1 MESVLVTGGAGFIGS
16 HTVERLLANGDS
28 VTVLDDFS
36 TGSMKNI
43 EAIADRIKIVTGDI
57 NDPDKLSEAM
67 NGVSRVIHLA
77 AQISVQGSVDDP
89 FTNHLIN
96 STGTLNVLNHA
107 TQSGVKRVVFA
118 SSSAVYGDSTQ
129 GAVDENSPMA
139 PLSPYGASKVHGEAY
154 CSAFSRSYGL
164 ETAVLRFY
172 NVYGPRQAPDSD
184 YAAVI
189 PKFISQMITD
199 SRPTIFGDGLQ
210 TRDFIYVG
218 DIAEGLVMAMTA
230 DGAETG
236 PSNLA
241 SDTAVNLLKL
251 IDLINT
257 RFDTDIKPIHVDA
270 RPSDV
275 KHSSAS
281 VARASSWGFR
291 AKTPLQAGLSETANY
306 LAATAR

>member
-1 MESVLVTGGAGFIGS
+1 MELVLVTGGAGFIGS
-16 HTVERLLANGDS
+16 HTVERLIADGHA

-36 TGSMKNI
+36 TGSLDNI
-43 EAIADRIKIVTGDI
+43 ERFYDQITIVTGDI
-57 NDPDKLSEAM
+57 NDPEKLSEAM
-67 NGVSRVIHLA
+67 TGITRVIHLA
-77 AQISVQGSVDDP
+77 AAISVQGSVDDP

-107 TQSGVKRVVFA
+107 AKSGVKRVVFA
-118 SSSAVYGDSTQ
+118 SSSAVYGDSTE

-189 PKFISQMITD
+189 PKFISRMLANTN
-199 SRPTIFGDGLQ
+199 PTIFGDGLQ

-218 DIAEGLVMAMTA
+218 DIAKGLVMAMTA
-230 DGAETG
+230 EGAETG

-241 SDTAVNLLKL
+241 SDTSVNLLTL
-251 IDLINT
+251 IDLINA
-257 RFDTDIKPIHVDA
+257 RLDTTFIPEHVDA

-275 KHSSAS
+275 KHSSAG
-281 VARASSWGFR
+281 VARASSWGFD
-291 AKTPLQAGLSETANY
+291 ANMPLQDGLNATIEY
-306 LAATAR
+306 LSATT

>member
-16 HTVERLLANGDS
+16 HTVERLVANGHS
-28 VTVLDDFS
+28 VTILDDFS
-36 TGSMKNI
+36 TGSMENI
-43 EAIADRIKIVTGDI
+43 EPFADRINIVTGDI
-57 NDPDKLSEAM
+57 NDSAKLIEAM
-67 NGVSRVIHLA
+67 HGASQVIHLA
-77 AQISVQGSVDDP
+77 AAISVQGSVDDP
-89 FTNHLIN
+89 FTNHLVN
-96 STGTLNVLNHA
+96 STGTLNVLNQA
-107 TQSGVKRVVFA
+107 VKSGVTRVVFA
-118 SSSAVYGDSTQ
+118 SSSAVYGDSTE
-129 GAVDENSPMA
+129 GAVGENSPME

-189 PKFISQMITD
+189 PKFISLMVTNT
-199 SRPTIFGDGLQ
+199 RPTIFGDGLQ

-218 DIAEGLVMAMTA
+218 DIAKGLVMAMTA
-230 DGAETG
+230 EGAETG

-241 SDTAVNLLKL
+241 SDTSVNLLTL
-251 IDLINT
+251 IGLINAQL
-257 RFDTDIKPIHVDA
+257 DTDIKPIHVDA

-281 VARASSWGFR
+281 VTRARSWGF
-291 AKTPLQAGLSETANY
+291 ETATSLKEGLGATVQY
-306 LAATAR
+306 LA